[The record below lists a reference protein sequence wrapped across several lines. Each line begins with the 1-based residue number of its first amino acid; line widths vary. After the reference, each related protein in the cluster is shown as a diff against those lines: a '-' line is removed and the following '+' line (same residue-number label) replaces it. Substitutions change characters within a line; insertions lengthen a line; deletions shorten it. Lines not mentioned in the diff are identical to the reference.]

1 MPSLPQ
7 FLDRTGLVRGIEVH
21 RQLDIEQKTKAHGH
35 ITIAAEIKINFEGIC
50 QDHKECRGRIQKSS
64 VGKTVIYRESE
75 NICQQYLFGKSK
87 SKEGNAFC
95 EIFPIEAPKMFIG
108 KLRHH
113 FFVKNNRTG
122 NKLWKKGNKGDV
134 INERIMFSLMLASVY
149 DEGNLLEGKK
159 ADTKRQ
165 QDIMHGHI
173 CMENGIDIFKEE
185 IIILEI
191 K

>member
-1 MPSLPQ
+1 
-7 FLDRTGLVRGIEVH
+7 
-21 RQLDIEQKTKAHGH
+21 
-35 ITIAAEIKINFEGIC
+35 
-50 QDHKECRGRIQKSS
+50 
-64 VGKTVIYRESE
+64 
-75 NICQQYLFGKSK
+75 
-87 SKEGNAFC
+87 
-95 EIFPIEAPKMFIG
+95 MFIG

-122 NKLWKKGNKGDV
+122 NKLWEKGNKGDV

-165 QDIMHGHI
+165 QDIMHGYI
-173 CMENGIDIFKEE
+173 CMENGIDVFKEE